1 MSAEVITFN
10 GDALAQRVE
19 LLEEFV
25 KELTGTA
32 MSLEEIL
39 LCRWAG
45 NDEQSQLVRAAVLHL
60 LGDLVLGVF
69 GQLANAAGF
78 QGEKVGIT
86 RQIGVNTEA
95 TNTEA
100 VPEIGGVRG

>member
-1 MSAEVITFN
+1 MITFN
-10 GDALAQRVE
+10 GDALAQRVK
-19 LLEEFV
+19 LLQEFV

-39 LCRWAG
+39 QCRWAG
-45 NDEQSQLVRAAVLHL
+45 DDEQSQLVRAAVMYL

-78 QGEKVGIT
+78 QGEKVGIYH
-86 RQIGVNTEA
+86 QVGDNTEA
-95 TNTEA
+95 TSTEA
-100 VPEIGGVRG
+100 VPEIGGGYRG